1 MNIYFDCISRT
12 RLLTARL
19 ELYSEARGHGSD
31 LLKNKEKRKKS
42 KREKAKEKKE
52 KTKNWKKA
60 KIYILWSANIVQKN
74 PCGEKG

>member
-1 MNIYFDCISRT
+1 
-12 RLLTARL
+12 LLTARL

-42 KREKAKEKKE
+42 KKKSKRKEKKRKQ
-52 KTKNWKKA
+52 KTGKSKI
-60 KIYILWSANIVQKN
+60 IYIMECRYCTKN